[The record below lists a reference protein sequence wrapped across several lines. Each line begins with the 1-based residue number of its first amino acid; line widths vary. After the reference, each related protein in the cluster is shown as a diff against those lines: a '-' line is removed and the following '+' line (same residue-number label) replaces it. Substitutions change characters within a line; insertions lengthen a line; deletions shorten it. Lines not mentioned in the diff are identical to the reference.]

1 MNAIAYLV
9 WRQFICR
16 ACGLI
21 YDEQLGDPDSGLIAG
36 TRFEDIPEDWACP
49 LCGVTKADFEPLVA
63 SEPSLISEPT
73 LASKPFLASDQSRS
87 DASSPRNLAGFA
99 RGTAR
104 RGPAIVIIGGGT
116 AGWAMAQALRDA
128 DDRVA
133 LTLVSDCTADRYHKP
148 ALSLAATHQA
158 SRETLVTET
167 GIEAARRLEVRLLSA
182 THAIAIDAV
191 RKRLRTTR
199 GSVNYRALILAIGA
213 RPIKRDALPT
223 ERVWRIN
230 HLDAWVALRN
240 RLTGTR
246 QRIIMIGAGL
256 VGVEMADDLAQAGH
270 ELLVLDPA
278 ERPLMPFASE
288 AQSRELLKCWSE
300 IGVRFM
306 SRTNVA
312 RVSVA
317 QQAKFGRSGAS
328 GVSDTSGEFD
338 ASDTSS
344 ATGTPTYTVHTQTGQ
359 QFTADLVI
367 AATGLATEPR
377 LARSAALEFDQ
388 AIVVDPHTLAT
399 SATDIYA
406 LGDCISINGRTCRFI
421 EPIRSQAATIAQ
433 GILATASTSS
443 TQPLT
448 PYEHRPPIIR
458 MKARSLSMTLA
469 S

>member
-9 WRQFICR
+9 WRQFVCR

-49 LCGVTKADFEPLVA
+49 LCGVTKADFEP
-63 SEPSLISEPT
+63 
-73 LASKPFLASDQSRS
+73 FLASDLSRS

-99 RGTAR
+99 QGAAR
-104 RGPAIVIIGGGT
+104 SGPAIVIVGGGT

-148 ALSLAATHQA
+148 ALSLAASHQA
-158 SRETLVTET
+158 SRESLVTET
-167 GIEAARRLEVRLLSA
+167 GIEAARRLDVQLISA
-182 THAIAIDAV
+182 THAIAIDPV

-199 GSVNYRALILAIGA
+199 GIVKYQALILAMGA
-213 RPIKRDALPT
+213 RPIKRGALPT
-223 ERVWRIN
+223 EMVWRIN

-270 ELLVLDPA
+270 ELRVLDPA
-278 ERPLMPFASE
+278 ERPLTPLASE
-288 AQSRELLKCWSE
+288 QQSSALLKRWSE
-300 IGVRFM
+300 IGIRFM
-306 SRTNVA
+306 GRT
-312 RVSVA
+312 SVA
-317 QQAKFGRSGAS
+317 QICAAQDAKS
-328 GVSDTSGEFD
+328 
-338 ASDTSS
+338 
-344 ATGTPTYTVHTQTGQ
+344 YTVHTEAGQ
-359 QFTADLVI
+359 QFFADLVI
-367 AATGLATEPR
+367 AATGLATDPR
-377 LARSAALEFDQ
+377 LAKSAALEFDQ

-406 LGDCISINGRTCRFI
+406 LGDCISIDGRTCRFI

-433 GILATASTSS
+433 GILATANPSS
-443 TQPLT
+443 TQPST

-458 MKARSLSMTLA
+458 MKARSLPMTLA
-469 S
+469 P